1 MIIAQGA
8 EAIIS
13 RNGSIVSKVR
23 PVKKYRLPE
32 IDSVLRKQRTRREA
46 TILSKVNVLGISAP
60 KLISFSDK
68 TMTVELEFLS
78 GKKVRDVFTPLLARE
93 IGMIVGQL
101 HSNDIIHGDLT
112 TSNFILHDGKVH
124 VIDFGLSLVS
134 SKTEDKAVDLHLLS
148 QALESKHHEIH
159 ALCWKEVII
168 GYKETNKD
176 WKLVLERLVTVE
188 SRGRNKK

>member
-46 TILSKVNVLGISAP
+46 TILSNVNVLGISAP

>member
-148 QALESKHHEIH
+148 QALESKHHEIR